1 VFVRRFAIGCLLLAV
16 SAACAQLPKSSTPSE
31 PNPHYFLYQDR
42 IRIYY
47 EDVGQ
52 GEPLV
57 LLHGFGETSLTWSGV
72 TPELARRHRV
82 IAIDLKG
89 AGYSDKPADGRYR
102 LADQAAIVRALA
114 EHLGFE
120 RVTLVGHSMG
130 GLVALMAALQWQ
142 EAERNPLARL
152 VLLDSAG
159 LSTRLPRLI
168 SMLRL
173 PVIGPLM
180 LHLANPDLLAR
191 QVLGKNYLDPAQ
203 VPEALVQA
211 YADAMRSPGARRAM
225 IAMTRQLIPEDAA
238 TLATRYAA
246 LTVPVLLV
254 HCVHD
259 RVIPFSQA
267 ERLQR
272 ALPNARLAPLDG
284 CGHSP
289 QEETPATT
297 VRAILSFLERR

>member
-1 VFVRRFAIGCLLLAV
+1 VRVRCISLLCLSLLWLAG
-16 SAACAQLPKSSTPSE
+16 CAQLPRAYTPPELE
-31 PNPHYFLYQDR
+31 PAYFLYDNK

-47 EDVGQ
+47 QDTGR

-57 LLHGFGETSLTWSGV
+57 LLHGFGETSLTWSFI

-82 IAIDLKG
+82 IAVDLKG
-89 AGYSDKPADGRYR
+89 AGYSDKPADGHYR

-114 EHLGFE
+114 KHLGLK

-173 PVIGPLM
+173 VVIGPLM